1 MSHSSFVKSRPYS
14 WFGQSL
20 SLAPLSILVF
30 PTSVPSFNWV
40 LLVSALGHC
49 PLPFWCVCVG
59 GGIFLFPLSC
69 FPCLFALVCP
79 LAVRCRLSFPCG
91 RAMYM
96 LRCETVSLSSHCY
109 QVQDVC
115 ISGFVLSDAVSL
127 SCMPELQV
135 LYFWFC
141 ICVLDF
147 HFLFMEQMPRTICL

>member
-1 MSHSSFVKSRPYS
+1 MVWPVTVLGPSVHL
-14 WFGQSL
+14 GL
-20 SLAPLSILVF
+20 SNI
-30 PTSVPSFNWV
+30 
-40 LLVSALGHC
+40 C
-49 PLPFWCVCVG
+49 PLLQLGAPSLCSWTLPTTFLVCVCV